1 MSTLKKIS
9 EVAKCSISTVSRALN
24 NCNDVSEETR
34 ENILRIANDLGYF
47 QRKKQRLVRVKWK
60 ALNLKRK
67 CLKVQANLHLS

>member
-47 QRKKQRLVRVKWK
+47 QRKKQIKLE
-60 ALNLKRK
+60 NRK
-67 CLKVQANLHLS
+67 KNRFNIAILCPELESRKK